1 MWKNM
6 LRRFN
11 NMSNLLLVKVWFSGI
26 IILYSAAYPR
36 ITFWDTNIPLRFL
49 AVWAIV
55 GILLLI
61 WKL

>member
-1 MWKNM
+1 
-6 LRRFN
+6 
-11 NMSNLLLVKVWFSGI
+11 MSNLLLVKVWFSGI